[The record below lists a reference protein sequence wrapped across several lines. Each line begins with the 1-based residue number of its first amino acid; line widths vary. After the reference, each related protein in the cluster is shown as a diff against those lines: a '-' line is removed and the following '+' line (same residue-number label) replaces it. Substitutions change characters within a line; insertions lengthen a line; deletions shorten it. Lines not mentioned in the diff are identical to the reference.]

1 VSSIAGTS
9 ASGAAVGGTSS
20 QARTG
25 RRPGLRSPWATSLKG
40 YAFIAPFL
48 LLFIFFSA
56 FPDVYTLILSFQHY
70 AGYGQATAA
79 GVQNYEA
86 LLHYPVF
93 WTELENTLEYWVLHA
108 VILIPVAFVLA
119 LVVRSRSVRGKSAWR
134 AIIFL
139 PQVMSIVAVSLAF
152 QVMFA
157 SPYGAINN
165 LFGLHVDWLTDF
177 AITKWVVVALLV
189 WQGLGFWFV
198 VFLSGLTSIDPAVE
212 EAAMIDG
219 AGVFRRAISIVAP
232 LMRNVFL
239 FAVVIDAITSMALYT
254 QPTVLAATQGVL
266 DPSVAPLSSLV
277 VVNLQ
282 SSSFGQSA
290 AAGWLLFLLTIVVSV
305 AVFGTFRLLDR
316 SGTGRWRNAIG
327 ARRAGATR

>member
-1 VSSIAGTS
+1 VRSITGTS
-9 ASGAAVGGTSS
+9 TRSIPTSRASSLA
-20 QARTG
+20 
-25 RRPGLRSPWATSLKG
+25 RPGRQQGWGPRRATSLKG

-48 LLFIFFSA
+48 VLFIFFSA
-56 FPDVYTLILSFQHY
+56 FPDVYTVILSFQHY
-70 AGYGQATAA
+70 SGYGSATAA
-79 GVQNYEA
+79 GLQNYDA

-119 LVVRSRSVRGKSAWR
+119 LVVRSRSVRGKSSWR

-157 SPYGAINN
+157 SPYGAINH
-165 LFGLHVDWLTDF
+165 LLGLHVAWLTDF

-219 AGVFRRAISIVAP
+219 AGVFRRAVSIVAP
-232 LMRNVFL
+232 MMKNVFL

-290 AAGWLLFLLTIVVSV
+290 AAGWLLFLLTIIVSV
-305 AVFGTFRLLDR
+305 AVFGSFRLVGR
-316 SGTGRWRNAIG
+316 SGTARWRIAIG
-327 ARRAGATR
+327 GRRAEVTQ

>member
-1 VSSIAGTS
+1 MRTAAMNPAS
-9 ASGAAVGGTSS
+9 AQT
-20 QARTG
+20 RTG
-25 RRPGLRSPWATSLKG
+25 RRQGLQQRRAAGLKG

-48 LLFIFFSA
+48 VLFIFFSA
-56 FPDVYTLILSFQHY
+56 FPDVYTLVLSFQHY
-70 AGYGQATAA
+70 AGYGSATAA
-79 GVQNYEA
+79 GLQNYDA

-119 LVVRSRSVRGKSAWR
+119 LVVRSKSVRGKSTWR

-139 PQVMSIVAVSLAF
+139 PQVMSIVAVTLAF

-157 SPYGAINN
+157 SPYGAINH

-177 AITKWVVVALLV
+177 AVTKWVVVALLV

-219 AGVFRRAISIVAP
+219 AGVVRRAISIVAP
-232 LMRNVFL
+232 LMKNVFL

-254 QPTVLAATQGVL
+254 QPTVLAASQGVL

-277 VVNLQ
+277 VLNLQ
-282 SSSFGQSA
+282 SSSFGESA
-290 AAGWLLFLLTIVVSV
+290 AAGWLLFLLTIIVSV
-305 AVFGTFRLLDR
+305 AVFGSFWLFDR
-316 SGTGRWRNAIG
+316 SGAPRRGRAFG
-327 ARRAGATR
+327 GSRAGVTR

>member
-1 VSSIAGTS
+1 MRSSPVDRA
-9 ASGAAVGGTSS
+9 SS
-20 QARTG
+20 QARTA
-25 RRPGLRSPWATSLKG
+25 RRQGGHSHRASSLKG

-48 LLFIFFSA
+48 VLFIFFSA

-70 AGYGQATAA
+70 AGYGSASAA
-79 GVQNYEA
+79 GLQNYDA

-157 SPYGAINN
+157 SPNGVINH
-165 LFGLHVDWLTDF
+165 LLGLNVAWLTDF
-177 AITKWVVVALLV
+177 AITKWVVVMLLV

-219 AGVFRRAISIVAP
+219 AGAFRRTIWIVAP
-232 LMRNVFL
+232 MMKNVFL
-239 FAVVIDAITSMALYT
+239 FAVVIDAITSMSLYT
-254 QPTVLAATQGVL
+254 QPTVLAASQGVL
-266 DPSVAPLSSLV
+266 SPSVAPLSNLV
-277 VVNLQ
+277 VVNLE

-290 AAGWLLFLLTIVVSV
+290 AAGWLLFLLTIVVSI
-305 AVFGTFRLLDR
+305 AVFGSFRLFGR
-316 SGTGRWRNAIG
+316 SGAGRPKRAIG
-327 ARRAGATR
+327 ARRAEVTR

>member
-1 VSSIAGTS
+1 MRS
-9 ASGAAVGGTSS
+9 AQITAASS
-20 QARTG
+20 QAGTG
-25 RRPGLRSPWATSLKG
+25 RRQGPHPRPATSMKG
-40 YAFIAPFL
+40 YVFIAPFI

-56 FPDVYTLILSFQHY
+56 FPDVYTLVLSFQHY
-70 AGYGQATAA
+70 SGYGSATAA
-79 GVQNYEA
+79 GLQNYDA

-93 WTELENTLEYWVLHA
+93 WTELANTLEYWVLHA
-108 VILIPVAFVLA
+108 IILIPIAFVLA
-119 LVVRSRSVRGKSAWR
+119 LVVRSRSVRGKSGWR

-157 SPYGAINN
+157 SPYGAINH

-198 VFLSGLTSIDPAVE
+198 VFLAGLTSIDPAVE

-219 AGVFRRAISIVAP
+219 AGVVRRSISIVAP
-232 LMRNVFL
+232 LMKNVFL
-239 FAVVIDAITSMALYT
+239 FAFVIDAITSMALYT

-290 AAGWLLFLLTIVVSV
+290 AAGWLLFLLTILVSI
-305 AVFGTFRLLDR
+305 AVFSSFRLFGR
-316 SGTGRWRNAIG
+316 SGGARWTSGIG
-327 ARRAGATR
+327 ARRAGVAR

>member
-1 VSSIAGTS
+1 MPSIETRVRSTHVNGAS
-9 ASGAAVGGTSS
+9 ARA
-20 QARTG
+20 QTG
-25 RRPGLRSPWATSLKG
+25 RRPASRPRRATGLKG

-48 LLFIFFSA
+48 LLFICFSA
-56 FPDVYTLILSFQHY
+56 FPDVYTFILSFQHY
-70 AGYGQATAA
+70 AGYGPATGA
-79 GVQNYEA
+79 GLQNYDA

-119 LVVRSRSVRGKSAWR
+119 LVVRSRSVRGKSTWR
-134 AIIFL
+134 TIIFL
-139 PQVMSIVAVSLAF
+139 PQVMSIVAVTLAF

-157 SPYGAINN
+157 SPYGAINH
-165 LFGLHVDWLTDF
+165 LLGVHVAWLTDF
-177 AITKWVVVALLV
+177 AVTKWVVVALLV

-198 VFLSGLTSIDPAVE
+198 VFLSGLTSIDPALE

-219 AGVFRRAISIVAP
+219 AGVLRRAISIFAP
-232 LMRNVFL
+232 LMKNVFL

-254 QPTVLAATQGVL
+254 QPTVLAANQGVL

-290 AAGWLLFLLTIVVSV
+290 AAGWLLFLLTIIVSV
-305 AVFGTFRLLDR
+305 AVFGSFRLFGR
-316 SGTGRWRNAIG
+316 SDPARWRSAIG
-327 ARRAGATR
+327 VRRTEVT

>member
-1 VSSIAGTS
+1 VA
-9 ASGAAVGGTSS
+9 
-20 QARTG
+20 QAR
-25 RRPGLRSPWATSLKG
+25 A
-40 YAFIAPFL
+40 YVFILPFL
-48 LLFIFFSA
+48 LLFVVFSA

-70 AGYGQATAA
+70 AGYGTATPA
-79 GVQNYEA
+79 GIQNYAA
-86 LLHYPVF
+86 LFRYPVF

-108 VILIPVAFVLA
+108 IILIPVAFILA
-119 LVVRSRSVRGKSAWR
+119 LIVRSKSVRGKPAWR

-139 PQVMSIVAVSLAF
+139 PQVMSVVAVTLAF

-157 SPYGAINN
+157 NPGGAINN
-165 LFGLHVDWLTDF
+165 LLGLQVAWLTDF
-177 AITKWVVVALLV
+177 AVTKWVVVALLV

-219 AGVFRRAISIVAP
+219 AGAFRRAITILVP
-232 LMRNVFL
+232 LMKNVFL
-239 FAVVIDAITSMALYT
+239 FAIVIDAITSMALYT

-282 SSSFGQSA
+282 SGSFGESA
-290 AAGWLLFLLTIVVSV
+290 AAGWLLFLLTVVVSI
-305 AVFGTFRLLDR
+305 AIFGAFRIL
-316 SGTGRWRNAIG
+316 GRPRRIRG
-327 ARRAGATR
+327 AW

>member
-1 VSSIAGTS
+1 VLSIAATRVRGAPVDG
-9 ASGAAVGGTSS
+9 ASR
-20 QARTG
+20 QARTRRRPSSG
-25 RRPGLRSPWATSLKG
+25 RRPASSLKG
-40 YAFIAPFL
+40 YAFIAPFV
-48 LLFIFFSA
+48 LLFVCFSA

-70 AGYGQATAA
+70 AGYGTATAA
-79 GVQNYEA
+79 GLQNYDA

-139 PQVMSIVAVSLAF
+139 PQVMSIVAVTLAF

-157 SPYGAINN
+157 SPYGAINH
-165 LFGLHVDWLTDF
+165 LLGLHVAWLTDF

-219 AGVFRRAISIVAP
+219 AGVFRRAVSIVAP
-232 LMRNVFL
+232 LMKNVFL

-305 AVFGTFRLLDR
+305 AVFGTFRLFNR
-316 SGTGRWRNAIG
+316 PGA
-327 ARRAGATR
+327 ARRAAVSR

>member
-1 VSSIAGTS
+1 VT
-9 ASGAAVGGTSS
+9 
-20 QARTG
+20 QAR
-25 RRPGLRSPWATSLKG
+25 A
-40 YAFIAPFL
+40 YFFILPFL
-48 LLFIFFSA
+48 LLFVVFSA

-70 AGYGQATAA
+70 AGYGTATPAGIGNYAA
-79 GVQNYEA
+79 
-86 LLHYPVF
+86 LFRYPVF

-108 VILIPVAFVLA
+108 IILIPVAFILA
-119 LVVRSRSVRGKSAWR
+119 LIVRSKSVRGKPAWR

-139 PQVMSIVAVSLAF
+139 PQVMSVVAVTLAF

-157 SPYGAINN
+157 NPGGAINN
-165 LFGLHVDWLTDF
+165 LLGLHVAWLTDF
-177 AITKWVVVALLV
+177 AVTKWVVVALLV

-219 AGVFRRAISIVAP
+219 AGAFRRAITILVP
-232 LMRNVFL
+232 LMKNVFL
-239 FAVVIDAITSMALYT
+239 FAIVIDAITSMALYT

-282 SSSFGQSA
+282 SGSFGESA
-290 AAGWLLFLLTIVVSV
+290 AAGWLLFLLTVVVSI
-305 AVFGTFRLLDR
+305 AIFGAFRIL
-316 SGTGRWRNAIG
+316 GRPRRIRG
-327 ARRAGATR
+327 AW

>member
-1 VSSIAGTS
+1 MRSAQINGASSEAQSRRQPG
-9 ASGAAVGGTSS
+9 SGA
-20 QARTG
+20 
-25 RRPGLRSPWATSLKG
+25 RPAKRLKG

-48 LLFIFFSA
+48 LLFICFSA
-56 FPDVYTLILSFQHY
+56 FPDVYTLVLSFQHY
-70 AGYGQATAA
+70 AGYGAATAA
-79 GVQNYEA
+79 GLQNYDA

-119 LVVRSRSVRGKSAWR
+119 LVVRSRSVRGKSTWR

-139 PQVMSIVAVSLAF
+139 PQVMSIVAVTLAF

-157 SPYGAINN
+157 SPYGAINH
-165 LFGLHVDWLTDF
+165 LLGLHVAWLTDF

-219 AGVFRRAISIVAP
+219 AGVVRRAISIVAP
-232 LMRNVFL
+232 LMKNVFL

-254 QPTVLAATQGVL
+254 QPTVLAASQGVL

-290 AAGWLLFLLTIVVSV
+290 AAGWLLFLLTIIVSV
-305 AVFGTFRLLDR
+305 AVFGSFRLFGR
-316 SGTGRWRNAIG
+316 SEPGRWRSAIG
-327 ARRAGATR
+327 VRRTGVTW

>member
-1 VSSIAGTS
+1 MLFIAGTRTRT
-9 ASGAAVGGTSS
+9 APINAASS
-20 QARTG
+20 QAGTG
-25 RRPGLRSPWATSLKG
+25 QRQGWRPRKVTSMKG
-40 YAFIAPFL
+40 YVFIAPFL
-48 LLFIFFSA
+48 LLFIGFSA

-70 AGYGQATAA
+70 AGYGSATAA
-79 GVQNYEA
+79 GLQNYNA

-119 LVVRSRSVRGKSAWR
+119 LVVRSRSVRGKSTWR

-139 PQVMSIVAVSLAF
+139 PQVMSIVAVTLAF

-157 SPYGAINN
+157 SPYGAINH
-165 LFGLHVDWLTDF
+165 LLGLHVGWLTDF

-219 AGVFRRAISIVAP
+219 AGVVRRATSIVAP
-232 LMRNVFL
+232 LMKNVFL

-282 SSSFGQSA
+282 SSSFGESA
-290 AAGWLLFLLTIVVSV
+290 AAGWLLFLLTIIVSV
-305 AVFGTFRLLDR
+305 AVFGSFRLFGR
-316 SGTGRWRNAIG
+316 SGAARWTSG
-327 ARRAGATR
+327 VGGRRAAVSR

>member
-1 VSSIAGTS
+1 MGERRLAG
-9 ASGAAVGGTSS
+9 ARAGSGS
-20 QARTG
+20 R
-25 RRPGLRSPWATSLKG
+25 LIG
-40 YAFIAPFL
+40 YAFIAPFV
-48 LLFIFFSA
+48 LLFIGFSA

-70 AGYGQATAA
+70 AGYGTATAA
-79 GVQNYEA
+79 GLQNYDA

-119 LVVRSRSVRGKSAWR
+119 LVVRSKSVRGKSAWR

-139 PQVMSIVAVSLAF
+139 PQVMSIVAVTLAF

-157 SPYGAINN
+157 SPSGAINH
-165 LFGLHVDWLTDF
+165 LLGLHVAWLTDF
-177 AITKWVVVALLV
+177 DITKWVVVALLV

-219 AGVFRRAISIVAP
+219 AGVIRRAISIVVP
-232 LMRNVFL
+232 LMKNVFL

-254 QPTVLAATQGVL
+254 QPTVLAASQGVL

-290 AAGWLLFLLTIVVSV
+290 AAGWLLFLLTIVVSI
-305 AVFGTFRLLDR
+305 AVFGMFRLLGR
-316 SGTGRWRNAIG
+316 SGTARRRPVGG
-327 ARRAGATR
+327 RRAGVTW

>member
-1 VSSIAGTS
+1 MRSAPTDAGP
-9 ASGAAVGGTSS
+9 S
-20 QARTG
+20 QDRSG
-25 RRPGLRSPWATSLKG
+25 RRQGSHPRPATSMKG
-40 YAFIAPFL
+40 YVFIAPFI

-56 FPDVYTLILSFQHY
+56 FPDVYTLVLSFQHY
-70 AGYGQATAA
+70 SGYGSATAA
-79 GVQNYEA
+79 GLQNYDA

-93 WTELENTLEYWVLHA
+93 WTELANTLEYWVLHA
-108 VILIPVAFVLA
+108 IILIPIAFVLA
-119 LVVRSRSVRGKSAWR
+119 LVVRSRSVRGKSGWR

-157 SPYGAINN
+157 SPYGAINH

-198 VFLSGLTSIDPAVE
+198 VFLAGLTSIDPAVE

-219 AGVFRRAISIVAP
+219 AGVVRRSISIVAP
-232 LMRNVFL
+232 LMKNVFL

-290 AAGWLLFLLTIVVSV
+290 AAGWLLFLLTILVSI
-305 AVFGTFRLLDR
+305 AVFGSFRLFGR
-316 SGTGRWRNAIG
+316 SGGVRWTSGIG
-327 ARRAGATR
+327 ARRAGVAR

>member
-1 VSSIAGTS
+1 MRS
-9 ASGAAVGGTSS
+9 APINAAASEG
-20 QARTG
+20 RTG
-25 RRPGLRSPWATSLKG
+25 RRQGRHPRPATSMKG
-40 YAFIAPFL
+40 YVFIAPFI

-56 FPDVYTLILSFQHY
+56 FPDVYTLVLSFQHY
-70 AGYGQATAA
+70 SGYGSATAA
-79 GVQNYEA
+79 GLQNYDA
-86 LLHYPVF
+86 LLRYPVF
-93 WTELENTLEYWVLHA
+93 WTELANTLEYWVLHA
-108 VILIPVAFVLA
+108 VILIPIAFVLA
-119 LVVRSRSVRGKSAWR
+119 LVVRSRSVRGKSGWR

-157 SPYGAINN
+157 SPYGAINH
-165 LFGLHVDWLTDF
+165 LFGLHLDWLTDF

-198 VFLSGLTSIDPAVE
+198 VFLAGLTSIDPAVE

-219 AGVFRRAISIVAP
+219 AGVVRRSISIVAP
-232 LMRNVFL
+232 LMKNVFL

-290 AAGWLLFLLTIVVSV
+290 AAGWLLFLLTILVSV
-305 AVFGTFRLLDR
+305 AVFGSFRLFGR
-316 SGTGRWRNAIG
+316 SGATLWTSGIG
-327 ARRAGATR
+327 ARRAGVAR

>member
-1 VSSIAGTS
+1 MRSAKRNGASSEAQT
-9 ASGAAVGGTSS
+9 
-20 QARTG
+20 R
-25 RRPGLRSPWATSLKG
+25 RRPGTGARPATRLKG

-48 LLFIFFSA
+48 LLFICFSA
-56 FPDVYTLILSFQHY
+56 FPDVYTLVLSFQHY
-70 AGYGQATAA
+70 EGYGAATAA
-79 GVQNYEA
+79 GLQNYDA

-119 LVVRSRSVRGKSAWR
+119 LVVRSRSVRAKSTWR

-139 PQVMSIVAVSLAF
+139 PQVMSIVAVTLAF

-157 SPYGAINN
+157 SPYGAINH
-165 LFGLHVDWLTDF
+165 LLGLHIAWLTDF

-219 AGVFRRAISIVAP
+219 AGVVRRAISIVAP
-232 LMRNVFL
+232 LMKNVFL

-254 QPTVLAATQGVL
+254 QPTVLAASQGVL

-290 AAGWLLFLLTIVVSV
+290 AAGWLLFLLTIIVSV
-305 AVFGTFRLLDR
+305 AVFGLFRLLGR
-316 SGTGRWRNAIG
+316 SEPARWRSAVG
-327 ARRAGATR
+327 GQRRGVTW

>member
-1 VSSIAGTS
+1 MPSITGMRTRSFAINRVSPPG
-9 ASGAAVGGTSS
+9 
-20 QARTG
+20 RTG
-25 RRPGLRSPWATSLKG
+25 RPQGWHPRWAAGLKG
-40 YAFIAPFL
+40 YAFIAPFV

-56 FPDVYTLILSFQHY
+56 FPDAYTLVLSFQHY
-70 AGYGQATAA
+70 AGYGSATAA
-79 GVQNYEA
+79 GIQNYAA
-86 LLHYPVF
+86 LFHYPVF

-152 QVMFA
+152 QVLFA
-157 SPYGAINN
+157 SPDGVVNH
-165 LFGLHVDWLTDF
+165 LLGLHVAWLTDF

-198 VFLSGLTSIDPAVE
+198 VFLSGLTSIDPALE

-219 AGVFRRAISIVAP
+219 AGAFRRAISIVAP
-232 LMRNVFL
+232 MMRNVFL
-239 FAVVIDAITSMALYT
+239 FAVVIDAITSMSLYT

-290 AAGWLLFLLTIVVSV
+290 AAGWLLFALTILVSV
-305 AVFGTFRLLDR
+305 AVFGSFRFV
-316 SGTGRWRNAIG
+316 GRWRSAVG
-327 ARRAGATR
+327 VRRARVTR

>member
-1 VSSIAGTS
+1 VLSIAAT
-9 ASGAAVGGTSS
+9 
-20 QARTG
+20 R
-25 RRPGLRSPWATSLKG
+25 LRSAPIDGASPQVRPDRREGWHLRLPTGLKG

-56 FPDVYTLILSFQHY
+56 FPDVYTLVLSFEHY
-70 AGYGQATAA
+70 AGYGSATPA

-108 VILIPVAFVLA
+108 IILIPVAFVLA
-119 LVVRSRSVRGKSAWR
+119 LVVRSRSIRGKSAWR

-139 PQVMSIVAVSLAF
+139 PQVMSIVAVTLAF

-157 SPYGAINN
+157 SPYGAINH
-165 LFGLHVDWLTDF
+165 LFGVHVAWLTDF

-219 AGVFRRAISIVAP
+219 AGVVRRAVSIVAP
-232 LMRNVFL
+232 LMKNVFL

-266 DPSVAPLSSLV
+266 NPSVAPLSSLV

-290 AAGWLLFLLTIVVSV
+290 AAGWLLFLVTIVVSIV
-305 AVFGTFRLLDR
+305 VFGSFRLLSR
-316 SGTGRWRNAIG
+316 SGAHRWRNGIAG
-327 ARRAGATR
+327 RRAAVSR

>member
-1 VSSIAGTS
+1 VSTISGTRKR
-9 ASGAAVGGTSS
+9 SS
-20 QARTG
+20 LMDGVHSRARTG
-25 RRPGLRSPWATSLKG
+25 RQQGRPRRATSLKG

-48 LLFIFFSA
+48 VLFIFFSA

-70 AGYGQATAA
+70 AGYGSATPA
-79 GVQNYEA
+79 GLQNYDA

-108 VILIPVAFVLA
+108 VILIPVAFILA
-119 LVVRSRSVRGKSAWR
+119 LVVRSRSVRGKPAWR

-139 PQVMSIVAVSLAF
+139 PQVMSIVAVTLAF

-157 SPYGAINN
+157 SPYGAINH
-165 LFGLHVDWLTDF
+165 LFGLHVAWLTDF

-219 AGVFRRAISIVAP
+219 AGVVRRAISIVAP
-232 LMRNVFL
+232 LMKNVFL

-282 SSSFGQSA
+282 SSSFGESA
-290 AAGWLLFLLTIVVSV
+290 AAGWLLFLLTIIVSI
-305 AVFGTFRLLDR
+305 AVFGSFRLFGR
-316 SGTGRWRNAIG
+316 SGAGRRRIG
-327 ARRAGATR
+327 IGGRRAAVSR

>member
-1 VSSIAGTS
+1 MRSTQIN
-9 ASGAAVGGTSS
+9 GASS
-20 QARTG
+20 QPRTRG
-25 RRPGLRSPWATSLKG
+25 RPASRTRPTIRVKG
-40 YAFIAPFL
+40 YIFIAPFL
-48 LLFIFFSA
+48 LVFICFSA
-56 FPDVYTLILSFQHY
+56 FPDVYTLVLSFQHY
-70 AGYGQATAA
+70 TGYGAATAA
-79 GVQNYEA
+79 GLQNYDA

-139 PQVMSIVAVSLAF
+139 PQVMSIVAVTLAF

-157 SPYGAINN
+157 SPYGAINH
-165 LFGLHVDWLTDF
+165 LLGLHVAWLTDF
-177 AITKWVVVALLV
+177 AVTKWVVIALLV

-219 AGVFRRAISIVAP
+219 AGVIRRAVSIVAP
-232 LMRNVFL
+232 LMKNVFL
-239 FAVVIDAITSMALYT
+239 FALVIDAITSMALYT
-254 QPTVLAATQGVL
+254 QPTVLAANQGVL

-290 AAGWLLFLLTIVVSV
+290 AAGWLLFLLTIIVSV
-305 AVFGTFRLLDR
+305 AVFGSFRLFGR
-316 SGTGRWRNAIG
+316 SEPAGWRSAMGGRR
-327 ARRAGATR
+327 TEVT

>member
-1 VSSIAGTS
+1 MSS
-9 ASGAAVGGTSS
+9 ASSPNRAGW
-20 QARTG
+20 
-25 RRPGLRSPWATSLKG
+25 RPGARPRRATSLKA
-40 YAFIAPFL
+40 YAFIAPFV
-48 LLFIFFSA
+48 LLFVLFSA

-70 AGYGQATAA
+70 AGYGSATPA
-79 GVQNYEA
+79 GLQNYDA

-134 AIIFL
+134 AVIFL
-139 PQVMSIVAVSLAF
+139 PQVMSIVAVTLAF

-157 SPYGAINN
+157 SPYGAINH
-165 LFGLHVDWLTDF
+165 LLGLHVDWLTDF
-177 AITKWVVVALLV
+177 AITKWVVIALLV

-219 AGVFRRAISIVAP
+219 AGAFRRAISIIAP
-232 LMRNVFL
+232 MMKNVFL

-266 DPSVAPLSSLV
+266 NPSVAPLSSLV

-282 SSSFGQSA
+282 SSTFGQSA
-290 AAGWLLFLLTIVVSV
+290 AAGWLLFLLTIIVSV
-305 AVFGTFRLLDR
+305 VVFGSFRLLGR
-316 SGTGRWRNAIG
+316 SGDGRRTRLLRG
-327 ARRAGATR
+327 RRAVTR

>member
-1 VSSIAGTS
+1 MPSTTWTRTRSSPVNRSS
-9 ASGAAVGGTSS
+9 AR
-20 QARTG
+20 ARTG
-25 RRPGLRSPWATSLKG
+25 RPGRHPRRSTSLKG

-48 LLFIFFSA
+48 VLFICFSA

-70 AGYGQATAA
+70 AGYGSATAA
-79 GVQNYEA
+79 GLQNYDA

-108 VILIPVAFVLA
+108 VILIPIAFVLA
-119 LVVRSRSVRGKSAWR
+119 LVVRSKSVRGKSTWR

-157 SPYGAINN
+157 SPNGAINQ
-165 LFGLHVDWLTDF
+165 LFGLHIAWLTDF
-177 AITKWVVVALLV
+177 AVTKWVVVSLLV

-219 AGVFRRAISIVAP
+219 AGAFRRAISIIAP
-232 LMRNVFL
+232 MMKNVFL
-239 FAVVIDAITSMALYT
+239 FAVVIDAITSMSLYT

-290 AAGWLLFLLTIVVSV
+290 AAGWLLFLVTIVVSV
-305 AVFGTFRLLDR
+305 AIFGSFRLFGR
-316 SGTGRWRNAIG
+316 S
-327 ARRAGATR
+327 GATRWRSGIGAGRAGVAR

>member
-1 VSSIAGTS
+1 MSS
-9 ASGAAVGGTSS
+9 ASSPNRAGW
-20 QARTG
+20 
-25 RRPGLRSPWATSLKG
+25 RPGARPRRVTSLKA
-40 YAFIAPFL
+40 YAFIAPFV
-48 LLFIFFSA
+48 LLFVLFSA

-70 AGYGQATAA
+70 AGYGQATPA
-79 GVQNYEA
+79 GLQNYDA

-134 AIIFL
+134 AVIFL
-139 PQVMSIVAVSLAF
+139 PQVMSIVAVTLAF

-157 SPYGAINN
+157 SPYGAINH
-165 LFGLHVDWLTDF
+165 LLGLHVDWLTDF
-177 AITKWVVVALLV
+177 AITKWVVIALLV

-219 AGVFRRAISIVAP
+219 AGAFRRAISIIAP
-232 LMRNVFL
+232 MMKNVFL

-266 DPSVAPLSSLV
+266 NPSVAPLSSLV

-282 SSSFGQSA
+282 SSTFGQSA
-290 AAGWLLFLLTIVVSV
+290 AAGWLLFLLTIIVSV
-305 AVFGTFRLLDR
+305 AVFGSFRLFGR
-316 SGTGRWRNAIG
+316 SGDGR
-327 ARRAGATR
+327 RRRLLRGQRTAVTR